1 MSNRSYDVLF
11 QRYEHNPILTAAQ
24 WPYPAHTVFNPGAT
38 RLPDGTTLLLCR
50 VEDRRGHSHLCA
62 ARSANGVDGWV
73 IDSTPTFSPD
83 PENYPEEVWGV
94 EDPRITFVEE
104 LGKYLIAYTAYSK
117 GGPGVA
123 LASTSDFKSFERYGL
138 VMQPD
143 DKDAAMLPRRINGN
157 FALVHRPV
165 TDRGAHIWISYSP
178 DLRNW
183 GSHKLVLQARRGA
196 WWDAN
201 KIGLSPPLIETPRGW
216 LMLYHGVRHTA
227 AGALYRLGLA
237 LLDRDQP
244 DHCLLRGDSWMFGP
258 ETSYECEGD
267 VAHVT
272 FPCGYTIGDDG
283 DTIHM
288 YYGAA
293 DTSIALAQGSISQLL
308 QWLDE
313 HGTPESSAHSR

>member
-293 DTSIALAQGSISQLL
+293 DTSIALAQGSIRQLL